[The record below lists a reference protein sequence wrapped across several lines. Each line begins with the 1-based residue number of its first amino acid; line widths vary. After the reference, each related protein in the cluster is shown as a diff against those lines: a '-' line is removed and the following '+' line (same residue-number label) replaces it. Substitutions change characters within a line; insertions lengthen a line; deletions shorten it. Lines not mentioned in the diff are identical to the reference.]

1 MRVEFSIMLKQCE
14 EIAKELIL
22 EPMGETFLS
31 KLDIFDNY
39 FAQLMQ
45 IIEAGELSDKI
56 NVTYLHSMLPIIE
69 EKISTEYKKTK
80 NEQNVS
86 VNRKSLLSSYTQP
99 NPRAKSKLDR
109 LL

>member
-14 EIAKELIL
+14 EIAKELLL
-22 EPMGETFLS
+22 EPMGDVFLS

-45 IIEAGELSDKI
+45 IIELGELSDKVD
-56 NVTYLHSMLPIIE
+56 VTYLRSMLPFIE
-69 EKISTEYKKTK
+69 EKLSKERQRTK
-80 NEQNVS
+80 QEKNVS

-99 NPRAKSKLDR
+99 GVRSKSKIDK

>member
-14 EIAKELIL
+14 EIAKELML
-22 EPMGETFLS
+22 EPMGEVFLS

-45 IIEAGELSDKI
+45 IVEDGELRDKVD
-56 NVTYLHSMLPIIE
+56 VTYLHSMLPIIE
-69 EKISTEYKKTK
+69 EKLRKEHQRTK
-80 NEQNVS
+80 QEKNVS
-86 VNRKSLLSSYTQP
+86 VNRKSLLNSYTQP
-99 NPRAKSKLDR
+99 SPKAKSKIDR